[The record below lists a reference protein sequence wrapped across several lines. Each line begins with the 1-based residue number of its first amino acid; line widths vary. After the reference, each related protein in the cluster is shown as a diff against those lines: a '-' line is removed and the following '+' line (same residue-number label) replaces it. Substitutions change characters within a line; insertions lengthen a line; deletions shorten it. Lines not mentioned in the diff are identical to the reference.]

1 MYIGVVADVV
11 LRYKALQ
18 RWSCV
23 VGRDQPE
30 VFLAQVYCTGVL
42 TKRGVE
48 LRKCLPVP
56 RFVQ

>member
-1 MYIGVVADVV
+1 M

-30 VFLAQVYCTGVL
+30 VFWAQMFCTAL
-42 TKRGVE
+42 ETKRAVE
-48 LRKCLPVP
+48 LRRCLPVP
-56 RFVQ
+56 CFVREVSP